1 MLSKRAIL
9 SSMKTPSVHKLL
21 RDKSDSKIW
30 FSKKGSQGETTW
42 LAVAELTI
50 LVCSLEVRVH
60 LWLSFQIQAVLTPRT
75 FVAQTF
81 EAGCFTSR
89 SLMLNMFNAKTFDFG
104 DI

>member
-1 MLSKRAIL
+1 
-9 SSMKTPSVHKLL
+9 MKTPSVHKLL

-50 LVCSLEVRVH
+50 LVCSLKVRVH
-60 LWLSFQIQAVLTPRT
+60 LWLSFHIQAVLTPRT

-81 EAGCFTSR
+81 EVLPLRPVRGCEDK
-89 SLMLNMFNAKTFDFG
+89 AK